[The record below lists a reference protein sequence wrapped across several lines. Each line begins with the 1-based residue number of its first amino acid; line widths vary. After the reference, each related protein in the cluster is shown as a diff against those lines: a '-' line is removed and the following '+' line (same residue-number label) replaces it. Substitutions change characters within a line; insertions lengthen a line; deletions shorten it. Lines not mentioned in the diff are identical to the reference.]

1 MDEIKR
7 EQYLKSFFPGGTR
20 DSKRQDA
27 LKEARGNRKFEIELY
42 WKRAGYFWLFIA
54 AAFGGYASLRD
65 HQVIA
70 FTIACSG
77 FLFSLAW
84 YFVNRGSKYWQGNWE
99 LHVDLLEDDVSGP
112 IYKTV
117 VQRSKCNFCEFD
129 GPYPF
134 SVSKINQLLSL
145 FVTIVWLVP
154 LARTVAIVWGLESIM
169 APRNAV
175 LSLGALTVFAAVVL
189 FWKGRSSDRKGD
201 AIIPKF
207 YRRTRTYE

>member
-1 MDEIKR
+1 MDKKKR
-7 EQYLKSFFPGGTR
+7 EQYLISFPDGAG
-20 DSKRQDA
+20 DSKRHAA
-27 LKEARGNRKFEIELY
+27 LEEARANRKFEIELY

-54 AAFGGYASLRD
+54 AAFGGYGYLRD
-65 HQVIA
+65 NQIIA

-99 LHVDLLEDDVSGP
+99 LHVDLLEDDISGP

-117 VQRSKCNFCEFD
+117 VQPSECDLCEFE

-145 FVTIVWLVP
+145 FVTVVWLVP
-154 LARTVAIVWGLESIM
+154 LTRTVLIVWGFELTVS
-169 APRNAV
+169 PRHAV
-175 LSLGALTVFAAVVL
+175 VMLGALTVLAAVIL
-189 FWKGRSSDRKGD
+189 FCKGRTKDREED
-201 AIIPKF
+201 AIKETF
-207 YRRTRTYE
+207 YQRTRTYE